1 MGELRRRFE
10 PLPPNT
16 TSVCFRLLFPEEDV
30 SRKYDIQETRMTRL
44 LADCFGIDIK
54 TFEKWSLEEAT
65 GCLGQELRIVL
76 ERTCSVSALLPASL
90 PEKLMHAPAVR
101 K

>member
-1 MGELRRRFE
+1 M
-10 PLPPNT
+10 
-16 TSVCFRLLFPEEDV
+16 CFRLLFPEEDV
-30 SRKYDIQETRMTRL
+30 SRKYDIQETRMMRL

-54 TFEKWSLEEAT
+54 TFETWSLEEAT

-76 ERTCSVSALLPASL
+76 ERTCSVSALLPALL
-90 PEKLMHAPAVR
+90 PEKLMYAPAVR